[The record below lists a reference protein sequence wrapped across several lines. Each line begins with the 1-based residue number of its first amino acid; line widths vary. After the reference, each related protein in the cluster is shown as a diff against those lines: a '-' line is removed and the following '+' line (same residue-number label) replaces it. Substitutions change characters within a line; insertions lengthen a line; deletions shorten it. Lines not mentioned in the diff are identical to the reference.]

1 MRIITHKQKVY
12 LKKVFNLLEQD
23 FMKRLLMIALISLS
37 AVALFAQGAKETTP
51 TSVED
56 FNITIKM
63 SHVFAPN

>member
-1 MRIITHKQKVY
+1 
-12 LKKVFNLLEQD
+12 VFNFLEGD
-23 FMKRLLMIALISLS
+23 FMKRLLMVALISLS

-51 TSVED
+51 ISFED